1 VAPRAKIP
9 HGMFAL
15 GVHLFSTHCP
25 DAVHWQAN
33 PRVRLMAHDGAVHT
47 DSRSN
52 SKNERTNFM
61 NTYKQLLPRTIL
73 LGSVGLAAMLLVS
86 TPSCK
91 AQEVSPDHFTDTGVQ
106 NVYEG
111 SPAKVAAPVV
121 KQNLLASQPRAHR
134 INSSAAAQPAAKRTS
149 LLYSQLETPAVA
161 DKRQPV
167 ATTPKK
173 Q

>member
-1 VAPRAKIP
+1 
-9 HGMFAL
+9 
-15 GVHLFSTHCP
+15 
-25 DAVHWQAN
+25 
-33 PRVRLMAHDGAVHT
+33 MAHDGAVHT

-52 SKNERTNFM
+52 PKNERTNFM
-61 NTYKQLLPRTIL
+61 NTCKQLLPRTIL
-73 LGSVGLAAMLLVS
+73 FGSVGLAAMLLVS

-106 NVYEG
+106 DVYEG
-111 SPAKVAAPVV
+111 SPAKVAAPAV

-134 INSSAAAQPAAKRTS
+134 INSSATAQPGAKRTS
-149 LLYSQLETPAVA
+149 LLYSQLETPTVA